1 MQQLVMWTFD
11 EQRYALPLAVVD
23 RIVRAVEILPLP
35 TAPKIVSGIVNIQG
49 RIVPVVDMRRR
60 LGLPLRDAVPS
71 DQIVVAQ
78 TSRRTVAFF
87 IDAIG
92 GVVECTDDSIVPG
105 TRIVPGLEG
114 VNGVVKMEDG
124 MILVQDL
131 DRFLSLDEETVLEK
145 ALCDAH

>member
-35 TAPKIVSGIVNIQG
+35 TAPKIVSGVVNIQG

-60 LGLPLRDAVPS
+60 LSLPLRDAMPS
-71 DQIVVAQ
+71 DHIVVAQ
-78 TSRRTVAFF
+78 ASRRTVAFF

-92 GVVECTDDSIVPG
+92 GVVECADDRIVPG
-105 TRIVPGLEG
+105 THIVPGLEG
-114 VNGVVKMEDG
+114 VRGIVKMEDG
-124 MILVQDL
+124 MIVVQDL

-145 ALCDAH
+145 AMSDAH